1 MFLKE
6 QGLKVYIYASDK
18 ESENRKI
25 VIPES
30 DFGFNKIKKRH
41 LFFINLLKN
50 RTFLKEYYEIVNDSV
65 LSGPEQVVNIKKSSK
80 KVISFNGF
88 WQKKSFVDEYFDNIK
103 KIILDNKDIKASNTT
118 KKEGS
123 TMVHVRRT
131 DYKNNKEILK
141 SNYYKNSLNYA
152 KKILKF

>member
-1 MFLKE
+1 MLLKSWIW
-6 QGLKVYIYASDK
+6 Q

-30 DFGFNKIKKRH
+30 DFGFNKIEKRH

-103 KIILDNKDIKASNTT
+103 KIGLQSDEK
-118 KKEGS
+118 
-123 TMVHVRRT
+123 
-131 DYKNNKEILK
+131 
-141 SNYYKNSLNYA
+141 
-152 KKILKF
+152 